1 MMKNNT
7 FKKIKVILLLFITIT
22 LVAVIAVFTGYRHL
36 MDEEESLVST
46 VQEGAGMA
54 ISSVRQTAVRN
65 GMLEW
70 SLNAASAEYLNA
82 ENQAVFT
89 LPSVTFFMEGR
100 EEIVMTAAKG
110 TVRTDSNNISVSG
123 DVVVRDATYELRTE
137 VLNYDNA
144 EHRFFTNLPVVLSGA
159 GFDLTAD
166 SASLDMKTRQAI
178 LEGNVKGILSEDI
191 EL

>member
-1 MMKNNT
+1 M
-7 FKKIKVILLLFITIT
+7 
-22 LVAVIAVFTGYRHL
+22 AVIAVFTGYRHL

>member
-7 FKKIKVILLLFITIT
+7 FKQIRVMLLLLIVVT
-22 LVAVIAVFTGYRHL
+22 LVAVIAVFTGYRR
-36 MDEEESLVST
+36 MMGEAESLVST

-65 GMLEW
+65 GIMEW

-82 ENQAVFT
+82 ENRAVFT
-89 LPSVTFFMEGR
+89 MPSVTFFMEGR
-100 EEIVMTAAKG
+100 EEIAMTAASG

-123 DVVVRDATYELRTE
+123 DVVVKDKAYVLRTE
-137 VLNYDNA
+137 SLSYDNA
-144 EHRFFTNLPVVLSGA
+144 EHLFFTNHPVTFSGA
-159 GFDLTAD
+159 GFELTAD

-178 LEGNVKGILSEDI
+178 FEGNVKGILRENI
-191 EL
+191 KL

>member
-1 MMKNNT
+1 MKNNT